1 VNRRW
6 LRVWLLVASSYAGAC
21 ASEPQMAG
29 VTGTGGA
36 TGGTSGGGT
45 GGMSGLDGGAGRG
58 GSGGSTD
65 GGGGGQGLPPGPV
78 VIGYFPS
85 WAGDPGA
92 LQYENLSHV
101 NYAFVLPTAGGGLT
115 AVEQPQRLT
124 SLVTMAHGRGVKVSI
139 AIGGWNDGNDSAFE
153 QMAANPTATAA
164 FVDAVVGLMSTYSLD
179 GVDIDWEYPD
189 VGTSATN
196 YAGLIRALSAR
207 LRPMGKLLSAAVIGR
222 GQEGQGVPT
231 ETFELFDFV
240 NIMAYDEDP
249 GPHSPYAL
257 AESCLTYWLGRGLPA
272 KKAILGLPFYGREPY
287 TAYKELVRLDAT
299 APTKDSV
306 GTVFYNGID
315 TIKSKT
321 TLAKTRGGGVM
332 IWELSMD
339 TTDGN
344 SLLRAIRAALGN

>member
-1 VNRRW
+1 
-6 LRVWLLVASSYAGAC
+6 
-21 ASEPQMAG
+21 M
-29 VTGTGGA
+29 TGLEA
-36 TGGTSGGGT
+36 
-45 GGMSGLDGGAGRG
+45 GAGRG
-58 GSGGSTD
+58 GASGSAD
-65 GGGGGQGLPPGPV
+65 GGGEAPGLPPGPV

-85 WAGDPGA
+85 WAADLGA
-92 LQYENLSHV
+92 VQYENLSHV

-124 SLVTMAHGRGVKVSI
+124 SLVTMAHARGVKVSI

-153 QMAANPTATAA
+153 QMAASPTATAA
-164 FVDAVVGLMSTYSLD
+164 FVEAVAGLISTYSLD

-287 TAYKELVRLDAT
+287 TAYKELVRADPT

-339 TTDGN
+339 TADGN